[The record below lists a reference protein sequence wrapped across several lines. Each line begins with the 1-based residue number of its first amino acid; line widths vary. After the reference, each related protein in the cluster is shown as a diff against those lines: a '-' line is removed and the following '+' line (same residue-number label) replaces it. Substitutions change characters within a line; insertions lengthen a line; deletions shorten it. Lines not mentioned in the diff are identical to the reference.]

1 MYKIEKDQVT
11 KLLMDLVFIESP
23 YFEEDNVMEYVYNWF
38 QQNNIEAFVHEYHEA
53 KVTGFKG
60 KNIVVKL
67 EGKKD
72 GPIICLN
79 GHLDTVKLCSGWT
92 SDPKGE
98 IKGDRLYGV
107 GALDMKSGCAATM
120 IALKTF
126 VENHKDFKGKII
138 STYVSV
144 EEGPYGLG
152 TNALIEEG
160 YIKDVV
166 FSIITEPSAGF
177 SGNKFPNVC
186 LGARGGYG
194 LEIEF
199 FGVSSHA
206 ATPELGIS
214 AAEDAAKVINEFK
227 NVEYIEDPYLGRG
240 NACVVA
246 IECDGGTCSVP
257 DYAKVRIFWHIVVGE
272 NEKTITDEIEKAI
285 KRANIKCKYKINFRE
300 APSEGSKG
308 FMPYTITGEEP
319 MAKDFIETIE
329 EVCGTKPSISY
340 FQSIGDFNYLGSKLG
355 APAIIFGAA
364 GSNFHGRDEYAELES
379 VVKTAEV
386 IYKFLVKILCSSH
399 S

>member
-1 MYKIEKDQVT
+1 MYRIEKDQII
-11 KLLMDLVFIESP
+11 KLLIDLVSIESP

-38 QQNNIEAFVHEYHEA
+38 QQNNIEAFIHHYHEA

-60 KNIVVKL
+60 KNVVVSL

-72 GPIICLN
+72 GPVICLN
-79 GHLDTVKLCSGWT
+79 GHLDTVSLCSGWT
-92 SDPKGE
+92 SNPKGE

-120 IALKTF
+120 IALKAF
-126 VENHKDFKGKII
+126 VENHKDFIGKII
-138 STYVSV
+138 ATYVSV
-144 EEGPYGLG
+144 EEGPYGMG

-160 YIKDVV
+160 YIKDVG

-186 LGARGGYG
+186 FGARGGYG

-206 ATPELGIS
+206 ATPKLGIS
-214 AAEDAAKVINEFK
+214 AAEDAAKVINELK
-227 NVEYIEDPYLGRG
+227 NIEYIEDPYLGRG

-246 IECDGGTCSVP
+246 IECDGGACSVP
-257 DYAKVRIFWHIVVGE
+257 DYAKVRLFWHIVLGE
-272 NEKTITDEIEKAI
+272 NEKTITDEIENAI

-300 APSEGSKG
+300 TPSEGSKG

-319 MAKDFIETIE
+319 MVKDFIETIE
-329 EVCGTKPSISY
+329 EVCKTKPSISY
-340 FQSIGDFNYLGSKLG
+340 FQSIGDFNYLGSRLD

-364 GSNFHGRDEYAELES
+364 GSNFHGIDEYVELDS

-386 IYKFLVKILCSSH
+386 VYKFLEKMLCS
-399 S
+399 